1 MQISNVYYF
10 WTEAETNTWGVTIA
24 ESSEDNFSII
34 KELTIEELAPITA
47 AETDGG
53 NGEGPAWGD
62 VVVSNDGERTFVN
75 ARNADKVVVF
85 DNNNLEVE
93 TILDVGDRP
102 VHAFNY
108 EDEIWTHVDGD
119 GSFNVINQD
128 SLEVS
133 ELIEANTVGTG
144 HGKLLLA
151 PGLGAE
157 TYVTNT
163 AEPAVFPIN
172 LETRTVS
179 APIEIGG
186 GDPELG
192 THDKGY
198 DPATQQAFFELTGG
212 AGYTFIDTTTNEV
225 ILDQHPIEGRVA
237 HTPNNEYI
245 LILDKNA
252 ETDDIGIWDTQ
263 LETHTLP
270 DFDATATVGGGVSV
284 NGTDFYQDGDTWEA
298 WISQT
303 EDDHVAILN
312 LETNEVELIEVG
324 SLTAPEG
331 ARYFSRRGETDNDHF
346 FTHADDGGK
355 RIDLDT
361 NEVSEAISLP
371 EGVSRIAV
379 VSAEASLGGTLEP
392 IFGSLAD
399 DTLEADID
407 FSGEGNPVFSGAGN
421 DTVEVST
428 GNGGNR
434 MYGGSGN
441 DELITGSSDRA
452 FGGEGDDFLESSL
465 GRDNRLYGGADD
477 DTIVPGYQDRVIAGS
492 GNDRLFLS
500 AGEIEGGGDNLVT
513 GGTGADQFWIAN
525 AQIPAEANQITDF
538 NADEDVLGIGGID
551 DVAEFADLTITQDG
565 SDTLISLADND
576 LASLLGINA
585 DDLSADQFA
594 IQASVEAI

>member
-1 MQISNVYYF
+1 METSNVYYF
-10 WTEAETNTWGVTIA
+10 WTAAETNTWGVTIA
-24 ESSEDNFSII
+24 ESSEDNFSILE
-34 KELTIEELAPITA
+34 ELTIDELAPITA
-47 AETDGG
+47 TDGG

-62 VVVSNDGERTFVN
+62 AVVSNDGERIFVN

-85 DNNNLEVE
+85 DNNNFEVE

-102 VHAFNY
+102 VHSFIY
-108 EDEIWTHVDGD
+108 EDEIWVHVDGD
-119 GSFNVINQD
+119 GGFNVINQD

-133 ELIEANTVGTG
+133 EVIEANTVGTG
-144 HGKLLLA
+144 HGKLLVA

-172 LETRTVS
+172 LETKTVS

-198 DPATQQAFFELTGG
+198 DPATQQAFFQLTDG

-225 ILDQHPIEGRVA
+225 VLDQHPIQGRVA

-245 LILDKNA
+245 LILNKDA
-252 ETDDIGIWDTQ
+252 ETEDVGIWNTQ

-284 NGTDFYQDGDTWEA
+284 HGTEFYQDGETWEA
-298 WISQT
+298 WFAQT
-303 EDDHVAILN
+303 ADDHVAILN
-312 LETNEVELIEVG
+312 LETNAVEYIEVG
-324 SLTAPEG
+324 GLTAPEG
-331 ARYFSRRGETDNDHF
+331 ARHFSRRGATDDEYF

-371 EGVSRIAV
+371 EGVSRLAV
-379 VSAEASLGGTLEP
+379 VSQQASLGGTLEP

-399 DTLEADID
+399 DALEAGID

-434 MYGGSGN
+434 IYGGNDN
-441 DELITGSSDRA
+441 DELITGSNDRA

-465 GRDNRLYGGADD
+465 GSENRLYGGTGN
-477 DTIVPGYQDRVIAGS
+477 DTVIAGYKDRVIAGD

-500 AGEIEGGGDNLVT
+500 VGEIEGGGENMVT

-525 AQIPAEANQITDF
+525 AQIPAAVNQITDF
-538 NADEDVLGIGGID
+538 NPDEDVLGIGGID
-551 DVAEFADLTITQDG
+551 SVAEFANLTITQDG
-565 SDTLISLADND
+565 SDTLIRAADTELAR
-576 LASLLGINA
+576 LLGINA
-585 DDLSADQFA
+585 DNLSANQFA
-594 IQASVEAI
+594 IQASAELI